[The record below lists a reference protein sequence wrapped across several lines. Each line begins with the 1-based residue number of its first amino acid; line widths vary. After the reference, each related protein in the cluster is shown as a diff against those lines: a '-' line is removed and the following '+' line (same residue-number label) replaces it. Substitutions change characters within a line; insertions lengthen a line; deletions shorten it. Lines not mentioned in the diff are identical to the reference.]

1 MFFSTFFFWPIFCGI
16 FQRPIFF
23 WDFSAM
29 FDDTEMPSFFS
40 SWAGHEVLQ
49 PCPPS
54 PVYSLRIDIRWNT
67 HRLWGLYTQSL
78 EIYTC
83 DHVCI
88 CIHMYTI
95 SIYYIY
101 TCILLYDIHAWYTTF
116 YIQSDNDNDTTLR
129 TLLVFDSEPAVIAA
143 LQGKD
148 VHCRRCQ
155 TCVPRCAFPSFSH
168 CSRHSGSFQHIFD
181 RDQCSMTVQWN
192 TREPFDV
199 KFHLYRISSIAP
211 SSCNQSHK
219 YLHSESFRCT
229 FLPACQSLTKCRLVT
244 IGNPYSGHC

>member
-1 MFFSTFFFWPIFCGI
+1 MCFPIFQNAQFFFGI
-16 FQRPIFF
+16 SQPCLMTPKGNAWFFFMGRP
-23 WDFSAM
+23 WSSSTLSALACLFSANW
-29 FDDTEMPSFFS
+29 P
-40 SWAGHEVLQ
+40 
-49 PCPPS
+49 
-54 PVYSLRIDIRWNT
+54 RWT
-67 HRLWGLYTQSL
+67 R
-78 EIYTC
+78 IYTC

-95 SIYYIY
+95 IIYIIYIY

-143 LQGKD
+143 LQGKE
-148 VHCRRCQ
+148 VRCRRCQ

-168 CSRHSGSFQHIFD
+168 FSRHSGSFQHIFD

-199 KFHLYRISSIAP
+199 KFIYI
-211 SSCNQSHK
+211 
-219 YLHSESFRCT
+219 
-229 FLPACQSLTKCRLVT
+229 
-244 IGNPYSGHC
+244 